1 MARGFPFFRRGG
13 NKTATNKTKNVDGPP
28 KSSGD
33 KDVDAPPKSDKG
45 DGDAP
50 PKSSGDKDVDAPN
63 SSGGGKNKSGGFGG
77 GTVGN
82 IMNIALLSSMFIPFE
97 NLFGG
102 GNGNSAGMS
111 PEDLKRQE
119 QLIQQAVPLISCC
132 CCSLSSF
139 LSLVLFA
146 VLLMG

>member
-1 MARGFPFFRRGG
+1 MPRGRFSLFPSRGRAPPQIGG
-13 NKTATNKTKNVDGPP
+13 NTAKKG
-28 KSSGD
+28 
-33 KDVDAPPKSDKG
+33 DAPPKSGAAK

-50 PKSSGDKDVDAPN
+50 PKSGAAKDGGDAPI
-63 SSGGGKNKSGGFGG
+63 GKNKQGGFGG
-77 GTVGN
+77 GAVGN

-102 GNGNSAGMS
+102 GGNDDSTDMS

-119 QLIQQAVPLISCC
+119 QLVQQAVPLISCC

-139 LSLVLFA
+139 MSFVIIA
-146 VLLMG
+146 IILMGTSS

>member
-1 MARGFPFFRRGG
+1 MPRGRFSLFPSRGRAPPQIG
-13 NKTATNKTKNVDGPP
+13 GKTAKKG
-28 KSSGD
+28 
-33 KDVDAPPKSDKG
+33 DAPPKSGAAK

-50 PKSSGDKDVDAPN
+50 PKSGAAKDGDAPI
-63 SSGGGKNKSGGFGG
+63 GKNKQGGFGG
-77 GTVGN
+77 GAVGN

-102 GNGNSAGMS
+102 GGNDDSTGMS

-119 QLIQQAVPLISCC
+119 QLVQQAVPLISCC

-139 LSLVLFA
+139 LSFVIIA
-146 VLLMG
+146 IILMGASS